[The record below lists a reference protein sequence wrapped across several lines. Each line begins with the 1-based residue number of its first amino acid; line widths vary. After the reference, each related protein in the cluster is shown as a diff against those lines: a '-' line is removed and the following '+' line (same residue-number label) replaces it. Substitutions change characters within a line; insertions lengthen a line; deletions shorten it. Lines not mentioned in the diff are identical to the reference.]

1 MPQLESLYSF
11 LSQRV
16 SISELSS
23 IVLLLLLPPHLQI
36 MQLQADSDINTQPN
50 FPGLISILNQLLINR
65 NTAFLS
71 QLPSLLDDFTNQ
83 LTELIEAIGY
93 NVSSQLCN
101 VLNELRIVLDDCSD
115 LKPSEAVGFP
125 RFPHSRAA
133 TW

>member
-1 MPQLESLYSF
+1 
-11 LSQRV
+11 
-16 SISELSS
+16 
-23 IVLLLLLPPHLQI
+23 

-93 NVSSQLCN
+93 NVSSQRAQRAPHRSGRLQ
-101 VLNELRIVLDDCSD
+101 R
-115 LKPSEAVGFP
+115 SEAL
-125 RFPHSRAA
+125 RARPVSPFLSF
-133 TW
+133 